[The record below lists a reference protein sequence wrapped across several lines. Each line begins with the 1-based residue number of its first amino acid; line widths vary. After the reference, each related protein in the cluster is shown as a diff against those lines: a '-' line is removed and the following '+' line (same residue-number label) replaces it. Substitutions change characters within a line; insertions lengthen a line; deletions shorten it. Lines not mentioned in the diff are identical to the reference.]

1 MLDMDAA
8 ASIVLSPALQVL
20 FDRLASPL
28 LQKAS
33 DLLGYNDNFQSLQHA
48 LVRAQATLEVA
59 EEQQFTNRAA
69 RLWLL
74 DLKNAVCD
82 TQDILDFFT
91 ARENWNHIFRLS
103 ISDDGIIKP
112 EKLRV
117 MLQGLERTVTEG
129 FRMFNIREPT
139 QLLPGIVDQGSA
151 KRETSSFVKDTEIHG
166 RKEEKEKL
174 IKLLIS
180 SDANQVEG
188 GYAACIPIIGH
199 GGIGK
204 TTLAQLAYNDKRVI
218 RHFDVRMWIFVSN
231 DFNITKI
238 MKGIIESVTKSKC
251 EITGIDELQTR
262 VWYLLHNKRF
272 LLVLDD
278 VWTEDLDDWEKL
290 TPLFREGVDGCKIVV
305 TTRSRKIPLMMDS
318 SIPYQLDGLTFD
330 DCLSLFNQRAFGRGG
345 EEKYPHLVLIGKQ
358 IVKKCGGFPLAVK
371 SLGSV
376 MRFKREEGHWLFMQN
391 SELWQLDVCQ
401 QKVLPALMLSYLH
414 LPSHLRQCFAFCS
427 LFPKNYEFKKQKL
440 IHQWMAEGFVLR
452 QGSKRL
458 EDIGDEYF
466 SDLLWMSFFQE
477 VEVSENEDVVGYRMN
492 NVIHDLARYVA
503 GEESVILE
511 AGLPP
516 YINPSQIRHSSI
528 VYTNR
533 DGEITIPLEA
543 LYAAEHS
550 RTLLFLGDSGLL
562 SNMGRMFSSFVYLR
576 LLDLS
581 GCDVSSFPDA
591 LGGLI
596 CLRYLDLS
604 YTPIEN
610 LPLRVCALV
619 SLQTLNLIGCYNL
632 RSLPSLERMTCLR
645 HLNLTGCEQLIQMPA
660 GIESLHQLQT
670 LPLYVAGRGC
680 RLSEL
685 KQLNLYDKLNLTHL
699 EEVRHAAEAK
709 TAGLMTKKN
718 LDSLG
723 LYWGLY
729 QPRSEDVDI
738 SLGIVPKR
746 REDSRVGF
754 RTSMVA
760 QQEKHAEEILDS
772 LQPPKNMKKL
782 FINGYPGFRFAA
794 WVLPEYVIAV
804 EIANCQNCGHLPA
817 LGNLLLLKTLSLH
830 GMHGVRRIGTEFYGD
845 GADIRFP
852 SLEKLSL
859 SDFPNLEEWTS
870 ANSENSFPSLKKL
883 TVKRCPKL
891 AHIPSPQSL
900 QHLELQDC
908 NLMLTPV
915 ANLGL
920 LSVLVL
926 ENIPGLLTLPE
937 GLTASAC
944 LSSLKILSCPKLRS
958 LPLQI
963 RNLTALK
970 SLTIRCCE
978 ELSSLPQTSQN
989 LKALESLEI
998 SNCHSIISMP
1008 DGWIGGLCSLRTL
1021 SIENCSNL
1029 TSLSSSLE
1037 RLTLLEHLTIMF
1049 CPNLG
1054 PFPEGVQHL
1063 SSLRSLILLSCPWFD
1078 SLPEGLQNVRT
1089 LHCLKIGSCP
1099 NLTALPEWFAGLDS
1113 LRSLTIFDCPGLQ
1126 LLPPG
1131 FKILTKLQH
1140 LSIQECPELEER
1152 CRQGSGED
1160 WLKIAHVPHKYIG
1173 PPQARQSGEASTSG
1187 S

>member
-33 DLLGYNDNFQSLQHA
+33 DLFGYNDNFQSLQHA

-74 DLKNAVCD
+74 DLKNAVCH
-82 TQDILDFFT
+82 TQDLLDFFT
-91 ARENWNHIFRLS
+91 ARKNWNHIFRLS

-112 EKLRV
+112 EKLRI
-117 MLQGLERTVTEG
+117 MLQELEMTITEG

-139 QLLPGIVDQGSA
+139 QLLPGIVDQG
-151 KRETSSFVKDTEIHG
+151 
-166 RKEEKEKL
+166 
-174 IKLLIS
+174 
-180 SDANQVEG
+180 
-188 GYAACIPIIGH
+188 
-199 GGIGK
+199 
-204 TTLAQLAYNDKRVI
+204 
-218 RHFDVRMWIFVSN
+218 
-231 DFNITKI
+231 
-238 MKGIIESVTKSKC
+238 
-251 EITGIDELQTR
+251 
-262 VWYLLHNKRF
+262 
-272 LLVLDD
+272 
-278 VWTEDLDDWEKL
+278 
-290 TPLFREGVDGCKIVV
+290 
-305 TTRSRKIPLMMDS
+305 
-318 SIPYQLDGLTFD
+318 
-330 DCLSLFNQRAFGRGG
+330 
-345 EEKYPHLVLIGKQ
+345 
-358 IVKKCGGFPLAVK
+358 
-371 SLGSV
+371 
-376 MRFKREEGHWLFMQN
+376 
-391 SELWQLDVCQ
+391 
-401 QKVLPALMLSYLH
+401 
-414 LPSHLRQCFAFCS
+414 
-427 LFPKNYEFKKQKL
+427 
-440 IHQWMAEGFVLR
+440 
-452 QGSKRL
+452 
-458 EDIGDEYF
+458 
-466 SDLLWMSFFQE
+466 
-477 VEVSENEDVVGYRMN
+477 
-492 NVIHDLARYVA
+492 
-503 GEESVILE
+503 
-511 AGLPP
+511 
-516 YINPSQIRHSSI
+516 
-528 VYTNR
+528 

-543 LYAAEHS
+543 LYAAEHL
-550 RTLLFLGDSGLL
+550 RTLLFLGDSGLS
-562 SNMGRMFSSFVYLR
+562 SNMEKMFS
-576 LLDLS
+576 
-581 GCDVSSFPDA
+581 
-591 LGGLI
+591 
-596 CLRYLDLS
+596 RYLDLS

-610 LPLRVCALV
+610 LPLR
-619 SLQTLNLIGCYNL
+619 
-632 RSLPSLERMTCLR
+632 
-645 HLNLTGCEQLIQMPA
+645 
-660 GIESLHQLQT
+660 T
-670 LPLYVAGRGC
+670 LPLYVAGRDN

-699 EEVRHAAEAK
+699 EKVRHAAEAK
-709 TAGLMTKKN
+709 TAGLMMKKN

-746 REDSRVGF
+746 GKVFGIREQLAPSA
-754 RTSMVA
+754 A
-760 QQEKHAEEILDS
+760 QQYKHAEEILDS

-794 WVLPEYVIAV
+794 WALPEYVVAV

-900 QHLELQDC
+900 QHLKLQDC
-908 NLMLTPV
+908 NPMLTSV

-926 ENIPGLLTLPE
+926 ESIPGLLTLPE

-970 SLTIRCCE
+970 SLTIRCCD
-978 ELSSLPQTSQN
+978 ELSSLPQTLQN

-1008 DGWIGGLCSLRTL
+1008 DGWIGGLSSLRTL

-1054 PFPEGVQHL
+1054 SFPEGVQHL

-1078 SLPEGLQNVRT
+1078 SLPEGLQHVRT
-1089 LHCLKIGSCP
+1089 LHCLKIGSCL
-1099 NLTALPEWFAGLDS
+1099 NLTALPEWFEGLDS

-1126 LLPPG
+1126 QLPPG

>member
-33 DLLGYNDNFQSLQHA
+33 DLFGYNDNFQSLQHA

-74 DLKNAVCD
+74 DLKNAVCH
-82 TQDILDFFT
+82 TQDLLDFFT
-91 ARENWNHIFRLS
+91 ARKNWNHIFRLS

-112 EKLRV
+112 EKLRI
-117 MLQGLERTVTEG
+117 MLQELEMTITEG

-139 QLLPGIVDQGSA
+139 QLLPGIVDQG
-151 KRETSSFVKDTEIHG
+151 
-166 RKEEKEKL
+166 
-174 IKLLIS
+174 
-180 SDANQVEG
+180 
-188 GYAACIPIIGH
+188 
-199 GGIGK
+199 
-204 TTLAQLAYNDKRVI
+204 
-218 RHFDVRMWIFVSN
+218 
-231 DFNITKI
+231 
-238 MKGIIESVTKSKC
+238 
-251 EITGIDELQTR
+251 
-262 VWYLLHNKRF
+262 
-272 LLVLDD
+272 
-278 VWTEDLDDWEKL
+278 
-290 TPLFREGVDGCKIVV
+290 
-305 TTRSRKIPLMMDS
+305 
-318 SIPYQLDGLTFD
+318 
-330 DCLSLFNQRAFGRGG
+330 
-345 EEKYPHLVLIGKQ
+345 
-358 IVKKCGGFPLAVK
+358 
-371 SLGSV
+371 
-376 MRFKREEGHWLFMQN
+376 
-391 SELWQLDVCQ
+391 
-401 QKVLPALMLSYLH
+401 
-414 LPSHLRQCFAFCS
+414 
-427 LFPKNYEFKKQKL
+427 
-440 IHQWMAEGFVLR
+440 
-452 QGSKRL
+452 
-458 EDIGDEYF
+458 
-466 SDLLWMSFFQE
+466 
-477 VEVSENEDVVGYRMN
+477 
-492 NVIHDLARYVA
+492 
-503 GEESVILE
+503 
-511 AGLPP
+511 
-516 YINPSQIRHSSI
+516 
-528 VYTNR
+528 

-543 LYAAEHS
+543 LYAAEHL
-550 RTLLFLGDSGLL
+550 RTLLFLGDSGL
-562 SNMGRMFSSFVYLR
+562 SSSMEKMFS
-576 LLDLS
+576 
-581 GCDVSSFPDA
+581 
-591 LGGLI
+591 
-596 CLRYLDLS
+596 RYLDLS

-610 LPLRVCALV
+610 LPLR
-619 SLQTLNLIGCYNL
+619 
-632 RSLPSLERMTCLR
+632 
-645 HLNLTGCEQLIQMPA
+645 
-660 GIESLHQLQT
+660 T
-670 LPLYVAGRGC
+670 LPLYVAGRDN

-699 EEVRHAAEAK
+699 EKVRHAAEAK
-709 TAGLMTKKN
+709 TAGLMMKKN

-746 REDSRVGF
+746 GKVFGIREQLAPSA
-754 RTSMVA
+754 A
-760 QQEKHAEEILDS
+760 QQYKHAEEILDS

-794 WVLPEYVIAV
+794 WALPEYVVAV

-900 QHLELQDC
+900 QHLKLQDC
-908 NLMLTPV
+908 NPMLTSV

-978 ELSSLPQTSQN
+978 ELSSLPQTLQN

-1008 DGWIGGLCSLRTL
+1008 DGWIGGLSSLRTL

-1054 PFPEGVQHL
+1054 SSPEGVQHL

-1078 SLPEGLQNVRT
+1078 SLPEGLQHVRT
-1089 LHCLKIGSCP
+1089 LHCLKIGSCL
-1099 NLTALPEWFAGLDS
+1099 NLTALPEWFEGLDS

-1126 LLPPG
+1126 QLPPG

>member
-33 DLLGYNDNFQSLQHA
+33 DLFGYNDNFQSLQHA

-74 DLKNAVCD
+74 DLKNAVCH
-82 TQDILDFFT
+82 TQDLLDFFT
-91 ARENWNHIFRLS
+91 ARKNWNHIFRLS

-112 EKLRV
+112 EKLRI
-117 MLQGLERTVTEG
+117 MLQELEMTITEG

-139 QLLPGIVDQGSA
+139 QLLPGIVDQG
-151 KRETSSFVKDTEIHG
+151 
-166 RKEEKEKL
+166 
-174 IKLLIS
+174 
-180 SDANQVEG
+180 
-188 GYAACIPIIGH
+188 
-199 GGIGK
+199 
-204 TTLAQLAYNDKRVI
+204 
-218 RHFDVRMWIFVSN
+218 
-231 DFNITKI
+231 
-238 MKGIIESVTKSKC
+238 
-251 EITGIDELQTR
+251 
-262 VWYLLHNKRF
+262 
-272 LLVLDD
+272 
-278 VWTEDLDDWEKL
+278 
-290 TPLFREGVDGCKIVV
+290 
-305 TTRSRKIPLMMDS
+305 
-318 SIPYQLDGLTFD
+318 
-330 DCLSLFNQRAFGRGG
+330 
-345 EEKYPHLVLIGKQ
+345 
-358 IVKKCGGFPLAVK
+358 
-371 SLGSV
+371 
-376 MRFKREEGHWLFMQN
+376 
-391 SELWQLDVCQ
+391 
-401 QKVLPALMLSYLH
+401 
-414 LPSHLRQCFAFCS
+414 
-427 LFPKNYEFKKQKL
+427 
-440 IHQWMAEGFVLR
+440 
-452 QGSKRL
+452 
-458 EDIGDEYF
+458 
-466 SDLLWMSFFQE
+466 
-477 VEVSENEDVVGYRMN
+477 
-492 NVIHDLARYVA
+492 
-503 GEESVILE
+503 
-511 AGLPP
+511 
-516 YINPSQIRHSSI
+516 
-528 VYTNR
+528 

-543 LYAAEHS
+543 LYAAEHL
-550 RTLLFLGDSGLL
+550 RTLLFLGDSGLS
-562 SNMGRMFSSFVYLR
+562 SNMEKMF
-576 LLDLS
+576 
-581 GCDVSSFPDA
+581 SSFPDA

-610 LPLRVCALV
+610 LPLR
-619 SLQTLNLIGCYNL
+619 
-632 RSLPSLERMTCLR
+632 
-645 HLNLTGCEQLIQMPA
+645 
-660 GIESLHQLQT
+660 T
-670 LPLYVAGRGC
+670 LPLYVAGRDN

-699 EEVRHAAEAK
+699 EKVRHAAEAK
-709 TAGLMTKKN
+709 TAGLMMKKN

-746 REDSRVGF
+746 GKVFGIREQLAPSA
-754 RTSMVA
+754 A
-760 QQEKHAEEILDS
+760 QQYKHAEEILDS

-794 WVLPEYVIAV
+794 WALPEYVVAV

-900 QHLELQDC
+900 QHLKLQDC
-908 NLMLTPV
+908 NPMLTSV

-926 ENIPGLLTLPE
+926 ESIPGLLTLPE

-970 SLTIRCCE
+970 SLTIRCCD
-978 ELSSLPQTSQN
+978 ELSSLPQTLQN

-1008 DGWIGGLCSLRTL
+1008 DGWIGGLSSLRTL

-1054 PFPEGVQHL
+1054 SFPEGVQHL

-1078 SLPEGLQNVRT
+1078 SLPEGLQHVRT
-1089 LHCLKIGSCP
+1089 LHCLKIGSCL
-1099 NLTALPEWFAGLDS
+1099 NLTALPEWFEGLDS

-1126 LLPPG
+1126 QLPPG

>member
-33 DLLGYNDNFQSLQHA
+33 DLFGYNDNFQSLQHA

-74 DLKNAVCD
+74 DLKNAVCH
-82 TQDILDFFT
+82 TQDLLDFFT
-91 ARENWNHIFRLS
+91 ARKNWNHIFRLS

-112 EKLRV
+112 EKLRI
-117 MLQGLERTVTEG
+117 MLQELEMTITEG

-139 QLLPGIVDQGSA
+139 QLLPGIVDQG
-151 KRETSSFVKDTEIHG
+151 
-166 RKEEKEKL
+166 
-174 IKLLIS
+174 
-180 SDANQVEG
+180 
-188 GYAACIPIIGH
+188 
-199 GGIGK
+199 
-204 TTLAQLAYNDKRVI
+204 
-218 RHFDVRMWIFVSN
+218 
-231 DFNITKI
+231 
-238 MKGIIESVTKSKC
+238 
-251 EITGIDELQTR
+251 
-262 VWYLLHNKRF
+262 
-272 LLVLDD
+272 
-278 VWTEDLDDWEKL
+278 
-290 TPLFREGVDGCKIVV
+290 
-305 TTRSRKIPLMMDS
+305 
-318 SIPYQLDGLTFD
+318 
-330 DCLSLFNQRAFGRGG
+330 
-345 EEKYPHLVLIGKQ
+345 
-358 IVKKCGGFPLAVK
+358 
-371 SLGSV
+371 
-376 MRFKREEGHWLFMQN
+376 
-391 SELWQLDVCQ
+391 
-401 QKVLPALMLSYLH
+401 
-414 LPSHLRQCFAFCS
+414 
-427 LFPKNYEFKKQKL
+427 
-440 IHQWMAEGFVLR
+440 
-452 QGSKRL
+452 
-458 EDIGDEYF
+458 
-466 SDLLWMSFFQE
+466 
-477 VEVSENEDVVGYRMN
+477 
-492 NVIHDLARYVA
+492 
-503 GEESVILE
+503 
-511 AGLPP
+511 
-516 YINPSQIRHSSI
+516 
-528 VYTNR
+528 

-543 LYAAEHS
+543 LYAAEHL
-550 RTLLFLGDSGLL
+550 RTLLFLGDSGLS
-562 SNMGRMFSSFVYLR
+562 SNMEKMFS
-576 LLDLS
+576 
-581 GCDVSSFPDA
+581 
-591 LGGLI
+591 
-596 CLRYLDLS
+596 RYLDLS

-610 LPLRVCALV
+610 LPLR
-619 SLQTLNLIGCYNL
+619 
-632 RSLPSLERMTCLR
+632 
-645 HLNLTGCEQLIQMPA
+645 
-660 GIESLHQLQT
+660 T
-670 LPLYVAGRGC
+670 LPLYVAGRDN

-699 EEVRHAAEAK
+699 EKVRHAAEAK
-709 TAGLMTKKN
+709 TAGLMMKKN

-723 LYWGLY
+723 LFWGLY

-746 REDSRVGF
+746 GKVFGIREQLAPSA
-754 RTSMVA
+754 A
-760 QQEKHAEEILDS
+760 QQYKHAEEILDS

-794 WVLPEYVIAV
+794 WALPEYVVAV

-817 LGNLLLLKTLSLH
+817 LGNLLLHKTLSLH

-900 QHLELQDC
+900 QHLKLQDC
-908 NLMLTPV
+908 NPMLTSV

-978 ELSSLPQTSQN
+978 ELSSLPQTLQN

-1008 DGWIGGLCSLRTL
+1008 DGWIGGLSSLRTL

-1054 PFPEGVQHL
+1054 SFPEGVQHL

-1078 SLPEGLQNVRT
+1078 SLPEGLQHVRT
-1089 LHCLKIGSCP
+1089 LHCLKIGSCL
-1099 NLTALPEWFAGLDS
+1099 NLTALPEWFEGLDS

-1126 LLPPG
+1126 QLPPG

>member
-33 DLLGYNDNFQSLQHA
+33 DLFGYNDNFQSLQHA

-74 DLKNAVCD
+74 DLKNAVCH
-82 TQDILDFFT
+82 TQDLLDFFT
-91 ARENWNHIFRLS
+91 ARKNWNHIFRLS

-112 EKLRV
+112 EKLRI
-117 MLQGLERTVTEG
+117 MLQELEMTITEG

-139 QLLPGIVDQGSA
+139 QLLPGIVDQG
-151 KRETSSFVKDTEIHG
+151 
-166 RKEEKEKL
+166 
-174 IKLLIS
+174 
-180 SDANQVEG
+180 
-188 GYAACIPIIGH
+188 
-199 GGIGK
+199 
-204 TTLAQLAYNDKRVI
+204 
-218 RHFDVRMWIFVSN
+218 
-231 DFNITKI
+231 
-238 MKGIIESVTKSKC
+238 
-251 EITGIDELQTR
+251 
-262 VWYLLHNKRF
+262 
-272 LLVLDD
+272 
-278 VWTEDLDDWEKL
+278 
-290 TPLFREGVDGCKIVV
+290 
-305 TTRSRKIPLMMDS
+305 
-318 SIPYQLDGLTFD
+318 
-330 DCLSLFNQRAFGRGG
+330 
-345 EEKYPHLVLIGKQ
+345 
-358 IVKKCGGFPLAVK
+358 
-371 SLGSV
+371 
-376 MRFKREEGHWLFMQN
+376 
-391 SELWQLDVCQ
+391 
-401 QKVLPALMLSYLH
+401 
-414 LPSHLRQCFAFCS
+414 
-427 LFPKNYEFKKQKL
+427 
-440 IHQWMAEGFVLR
+440 
-452 QGSKRL
+452 
-458 EDIGDEYF
+458 
-466 SDLLWMSFFQE
+466 
-477 VEVSENEDVVGYRMN
+477 
-492 NVIHDLARYVA
+492 
-503 GEESVILE
+503 
-511 AGLPP
+511 
-516 YINPSQIRHSSI
+516 
-528 VYTNR
+528 

-543 LYAAEHS
+543 LYAAEHL
-550 RTLLFLGDSGLL
+550 RTLLFLGDSGLS
-562 SNMGRMFSSFVYLR
+562 SNMEKMFS
-576 LLDLS
+576 
-581 GCDVSSFPDA
+581 
-591 LGGLI
+591 
-596 CLRYLDLS
+596 RYLDLS

-610 LPLRVCALV
+610 LPLR
-619 SLQTLNLIGCYNL
+619 
-632 RSLPSLERMTCLR
+632 
-645 HLNLTGCEQLIQMPA
+645 
-660 GIESLHQLQT
+660 T
-670 LPLYVAGRGC
+670 LPLYVAGRDN

-699 EEVRHAAEAK
+699 EKVRHAAEAK
-709 TAGLMTKKN
+709 TAGLMMKKN

-746 REDSRVGF
+746 GKVFGIREQLAPSA
-754 RTSMVA
+754 A
-760 QQEKHAEEILDS
+760 QQYKHAEEILDS

-794 WVLPEYVIAV
+794 WALPEYVVAV

-900 QHLELQDC
+900 QHLKLQDC
-908 NLMLTPV
+908 NPMLTSV

-978 ELSSLPQTSQN
+978 ELSSLPQTLQN

-1008 DGWIGGLCSLRTL
+1008 DGWIGGLSSLRTL

-1054 PFPEGVQHL
+1054 SSPEGVQHL

-1078 SLPEGLQNVRT
+1078 SLPEGLQHVRT
-1089 LHCLKIGSCP
+1089 LHCLKIGSCL
-1099 NLTALPEWFAGLDS
+1099 NLTALPEWFEGLDS

-1126 LLPPG
+1126 QLPPG

>member
-33 DLLGYNDNFQSLQHA
+33 DLFGYNDNFQSLQHA

-74 DLKNAVCD
+74 DLKNAVCH
-82 TQDILDFFT
+82 TQDLLDFFT
-91 ARENWNHIFRLS
+91 ARKNWNHIFRLS

-112 EKLRV
+112 EKLRI
-117 MLQGLERTVTEG
+117 MLQELEMTITEG

-139 QLLPGIVDQGSA
+139 QLLPGIVDQG
-151 KRETSSFVKDTEIHG
+151 
-166 RKEEKEKL
+166 
-174 IKLLIS
+174 
-180 SDANQVEG
+180 
-188 GYAACIPIIGH
+188 
-199 GGIGK
+199 
-204 TTLAQLAYNDKRVI
+204 
-218 RHFDVRMWIFVSN
+218 
-231 DFNITKI
+231 
-238 MKGIIESVTKSKC
+238 
-251 EITGIDELQTR
+251 
-262 VWYLLHNKRF
+262 
-272 LLVLDD
+272 
-278 VWTEDLDDWEKL
+278 
-290 TPLFREGVDGCKIVV
+290 
-305 TTRSRKIPLMMDS
+305 
-318 SIPYQLDGLTFD
+318 
-330 DCLSLFNQRAFGRGG
+330 
-345 EEKYPHLVLIGKQ
+345 
-358 IVKKCGGFPLAVK
+358 
-371 SLGSV
+371 
-376 MRFKREEGHWLFMQN
+376 
-391 SELWQLDVCQ
+391 
-401 QKVLPALMLSYLH
+401 
-414 LPSHLRQCFAFCS
+414 
-427 LFPKNYEFKKQKL
+427 
-440 IHQWMAEGFVLR
+440 
-452 QGSKRL
+452 
-458 EDIGDEYF
+458 
-466 SDLLWMSFFQE
+466 
-477 VEVSENEDVVGYRMN
+477 
-492 NVIHDLARYVA
+492 
-503 GEESVILE
+503 
-511 AGLPP
+511 
-516 YINPSQIRHSSI
+516 
-528 VYTNR
+528 

-543 LYAAEHS
+543 LYAAEHL
-550 RTLLFLGDSGLL
+550 RTLLFLGDSGLS
-562 SNMGRMFSSFVYLR
+562 SNMEKMFSRFVYLR

-581 GCDVSSFPDA
+581 GCGVSSFPDA

-610 LPLRVCALV
+610 LPR
-619 SLQTLNLIGCYNL
+619 
-632 RSLPSLERMTCLR
+632 R
-645 HLNLTGCEQLIQMPA
+645 
-660 GIESLHQLQT
+660 T
-670 LPLYVAGRGC
+670 LPLYVAGRDN

-685 KQLNLYDKLNLTHL
+685 KQLNLHDKLNLTHL
-699 EEVRHAAEAK
+699 EKVRHAAEAK
-709 TAGLMTKKN
+709 TAGLMMKKN

-746 REDSRVGF
+746 GKVFGIREQLAPSA
-754 RTSMVA
+754 A
-760 QQEKHAEEILDS
+760 QQYKHAEEILDS

-794 WVLPEYVIAV
+794 WALPEYVVAV

-900 QHLELQDC
+900 QHLKLQDC
-908 NLMLTPV
+908 NPMLTSV

-978 ELSSLPQTSQN
+978 ELSSLPQTLQN

-1008 DGWIGGLCSLRTL
+1008 DGWIGGLSSLRTL

-1054 PFPEGVQHL
+1054 SFPEGVQHL

-1078 SLPEGLQNVRT
+1078 SLPEGLQHVRT
-1089 LHCLKIGSCP
+1089 LHCLKIGSCL
-1099 NLTALPEWFAGLDS
+1099 NLTALPEWFEGLDS

-1126 LLPPG
+1126 QLPPG

>member
-33 DLLGYNDNFQSLQHA
+33 DLFGYNDNFQSLQHA

-74 DLKNAVCD
+74 DLKNAVCH
-82 TQDILDFFT
+82 TQDLLDFFT
-91 ARENWNHIFRLS
+91 ARKNWNHIFRLS

-112 EKLRV
+112 EKLRI
-117 MLQGLERTVTEG
+117 MLQELEMTITEG

-139 QLLPGIVDQGSA
+139 QLLPGIVDQG
-151 KRETSSFVKDTEIHG
+151 
-166 RKEEKEKL
+166 
-174 IKLLIS
+174 
-180 SDANQVEG
+180 
-188 GYAACIPIIGH
+188 
-199 GGIGK
+199 
-204 TTLAQLAYNDKRVI
+204 
-218 RHFDVRMWIFVSN
+218 
-231 DFNITKI
+231 
-238 MKGIIESVTKSKC
+238 
-251 EITGIDELQTR
+251 
-262 VWYLLHNKRF
+262 
-272 LLVLDD
+272 
-278 VWTEDLDDWEKL
+278 
-290 TPLFREGVDGCKIVV
+290 
-305 TTRSRKIPLMMDS
+305 
-318 SIPYQLDGLTFD
+318 
-330 DCLSLFNQRAFGRGG
+330 
-345 EEKYPHLVLIGKQ
+345 
-358 IVKKCGGFPLAVK
+358 
-371 SLGSV
+371 
-376 MRFKREEGHWLFMQN
+376 
-391 SELWQLDVCQ
+391 
-401 QKVLPALMLSYLH
+401 
-414 LPSHLRQCFAFCS
+414 
-427 LFPKNYEFKKQKL
+427 
-440 IHQWMAEGFVLR
+440 
-452 QGSKRL
+452 
-458 EDIGDEYF
+458 
-466 SDLLWMSFFQE
+466 
-477 VEVSENEDVVGYRMN
+477 
-492 NVIHDLARYVA
+492 
-503 GEESVILE
+503 
-511 AGLPP
+511 
-516 YINPSQIRHSSI
+516 
-528 VYTNR
+528 

-543 LYAAEHS
+543 LYAAEHL
-550 RTLLFLGDSGLL
+550 RTLLFLGDSGLS
-562 SNMGRMFSSFVYLR
+562 SNMEKMFS
-576 LLDLS
+576 
-581 GCDVSSFPDA
+581 
-591 LGGLI
+591 
-596 CLRYLDLS
+596 RYLDLS

-610 LPLRVCALV
+610 LPLR
-619 SLQTLNLIGCYNL
+619 
-632 RSLPSLERMTCLR
+632 
-645 HLNLTGCEQLIQMPA
+645 
-660 GIESLHQLQT
+660 T
-670 LPLYVAGRGC
+670 LPLYVAGRDN

-685 KQLNLYDKLNLTHL
+685 KQLNLHDKLNLTHL
-699 EEVRHAAEAK
+699 EKVRHAAEAK
-709 TAGLMTKKN
+709 TAGLMMKKN

-746 REDSRVGF
+746 GKVFGIREQLAPSA
-754 RTSMVA
+754 A
-760 QQEKHAEEILDS
+760 QQYKHAEEILDS

-794 WVLPEYVIAV
+794 WALPEYVVAV

-900 QHLELQDC
+900 QHLKLQDC
-908 NLMLTPV
+908 NPMLTSV

-978 ELSSLPQTSQN
+978 ELSSLPQTLQN

-1008 DGWIGGLCSLRTL
+1008 DGWIGGLSSLRTL

-1054 PFPEGVQHL
+1054 SFPEGVQHL

-1078 SLPEGLQNVRT
+1078 SLPEGLQHVRT
-1089 LHCLKIGSCP
+1089 LHCLKIGSCL
-1099 NLTALPEWFAGLDS
+1099 NLTALPEWFEGLDS

-1126 LLPPG
+1126 QLPPG

-1152 CRQGSGED
+1152 CRQGNGED

>member
-33 DLLGYNDNFQSLQHA
+33 DLFGYNDNFQSLQHA

-74 DLKNAVCD
+74 DLKNAVCH
-82 TQDILDFFT
+82 TQDLLDFFT
-91 ARENWNHIFRLS
+91 ARKNWNHIFRLS

-112 EKLRV
+112 EKLRI
-117 MLQGLERTVTEG
+117 MLQELEMTITEG

-139 QLLPGIVDQGSA
+139 QLLPGIVDQG
-151 KRETSSFVKDTEIHG
+151 
-166 RKEEKEKL
+166 
-174 IKLLIS
+174 
-180 SDANQVEG
+180 
-188 GYAACIPIIGH
+188 
-199 GGIGK
+199 
-204 TTLAQLAYNDKRVI
+204 
-218 RHFDVRMWIFVSN
+218 
-231 DFNITKI
+231 
-238 MKGIIESVTKSKC
+238 
-251 EITGIDELQTR
+251 
-262 VWYLLHNKRF
+262 
-272 LLVLDD
+272 
-278 VWTEDLDDWEKL
+278 
-290 TPLFREGVDGCKIVV
+290 
-305 TTRSRKIPLMMDS
+305 
-318 SIPYQLDGLTFD
+318 
-330 DCLSLFNQRAFGRGG
+330 
-345 EEKYPHLVLIGKQ
+345 
-358 IVKKCGGFPLAVK
+358 
-371 SLGSV
+371 
-376 MRFKREEGHWLFMQN
+376 
-391 SELWQLDVCQ
+391 
-401 QKVLPALMLSYLH
+401 
-414 LPSHLRQCFAFCS
+414 
-427 LFPKNYEFKKQKL
+427 
-440 IHQWMAEGFVLR
+440 
-452 QGSKRL
+452 
-458 EDIGDEYF
+458 
-466 SDLLWMSFFQE
+466 
-477 VEVSENEDVVGYRMN
+477 
-492 NVIHDLARYVA
+492 
-503 GEESVILE
+503 
-511 AGLPP
+511 
-516 YINPSQIRHSSI
+516 
-528 VYTNR
+528 

-543 LYAAEHS
+543 LYAAEHL
-550 RTLLFLGDSGLL
+550 RTLLFLGDSGLS
-562 SNMGRMFSSFVYLR
+562 SNMEKMF
-576 LLDLS
+576 
-581 GCDVSSFPDA
+581 SSFPDA

-610 LPLRVCALV
+610 LPR
-619 SLQTLNLIGCYNL
+619 
-632 RSLPSLERMTCLR
+632 R
-645 HLNLTGCEQLIQMPA
+645 
-660 GIESLHQLQT
+660 T
-670 LPLYVAGRGC
+670 LPLYVAGRDN

-685 KQLNLYDKLNLTHL
+685 KQLNLHDKLNLTHL
-699 EEVRHAAEAK
+699 EKVRHAAEAK
-709 TAGLMTKKN
+709 TAGLMMKKN

-746 REDSRVGF
+746 GKVFGIREQLAPSA
-754 RTSMVA
+754 A
-760 QQEKHAEEILDS
+760 QQYKHAEEILDS

-794 WVLPEYVIAV
+794 WALPEYVVAV

-900 QHLELQDC
+900 QHLKLQDC
-908 NLMLTPV
+908 NPMLTSV

-978 ELSSLPQTSQN
+978 ELSSLPQTLQN

-1008 DGWIGGLCSLRTL
+1008 DGWIGGLSSLRTL

-1054 PFPEGVQHL
+1054 SFPEGVQHL

-1078 SLPEGLQNVRT
+1078 SLPEGLQHVRT
-1089 LHCLKIGSCP
+1089 LHCLKIGSCL
-1099 NLTALPEWFAGLDS
+1099 NLTALPEWFEGLDS

-1126 LLPPG
+1126 QLPPG

>member
-33 DLLGYNDNFQSLQHA
+33 DLFGYNDNFQSLQHA

-74 DLKNAVCD
+74 DLKNAVCH
-82 TQDILDFFT
+82 TQDLLDFFT
-91 ARENWNHIFRLS
+91 ARKNWNHIFRLS

-112 EKLRV
+112 EKLRI
-117 MLQGLERTVTEG
+117 MLQELEMTITEG

-139 QLLPGIVDQGSA
+139 QLLPGIVDQG
-151 KRETSSFVKDTEIHG
+151 
-166 RKEEKEKL
+166 
-174 IKLLIS
+174 
-180 SDANQVEG
+180 
-188 GYAACIPIIGH
+188 
-199 GGIGK
+199 
-204 TTLAQLAYNDKRVI
+204 
-218 RHFDVRMWIFVSN
+218 
-231 DFNITKI
+231 
-238 MKGIIESVTKSKC
+238 
-251 EITGIDELQTR
+251 
-262 VWYLLHNKRF
+262 
-272 LLVLDD
+272 
-278 VWTEDLDDWEKL
+278 
-290 TPLFREGVDGCKIVV
+290 
-305 TTRSRKIPLMMDS
+305 
-318 SIPYQLDGLTFD
+318 
-330 DCLSLFNQRAFGRGG
+330 
-345 EEKYPHLVLIGKQ
+345 
-358 IVKKCGGFPLAVK
+358 
-371 SLGSV
+371 
-376 MRFKREEGHWLFMQN
+376 
-391 SELWQLDVCQ
+391 
-401 QKVLPALMLSYLH
+401 
-414 LPSHLRQCFAFCS
+414 
-427 LFPKNYEFKKQKL
+427 
-440 IHQWMAEGFVLR
+440 
-452 QGSKRL
+452 
-458 EDIGDEYF
+458 
-466 SDLLWMSFFQE
+466 
-477 VEVSENEDVVGYRMN
+477 
-492 NVIHDLARYVA
+492 
-503 GEESVILE
+503 
-511 AGLPP
+511 
-516 YINPSQIRHSSI
+516 
-528 VYTNR
+528 

-543 LYAAEHS
+543 LYAAEHL
-550 RTLLFLGDSGLL
+550 RTLLFLGDSGLS
-562 SNMGRMFSSFVYLR
+562 SNMEKMFSRFVYLR

-581 GCDVSSFPDA
+581 GCGVSSFPDA

-610 LPLRVCALV
+610 LPLR
-619 SLQTLNLIGCYNL
+619 
-632 RSLPSLERMTCLR
+632 
-645 HLNLTGCEQLIQMPA
+645 
-660 GIESLHQLQT
+660 T
-670 LPLYVAGRGC
+670 LPLYVAGRDN

-685 KQLNLYDKLNLTHL
+685 KQLNLHDKLNLTHL
-699 EEVRHAAEAK
+699 EKVRHAAEAK
-709 TAGLMTKKN
+709 TAGLMMKKN

-746 REDSRVGF
+746 GKVFGIREQLAPSA
-754 RTSMVA
+754 A
-760 QQEKHAEEILDS
+760 QQYKHAEEILDS

-794 WVLPEYVIAV
+794 WALPEYVVAV

-900 QHLELQDC
+900 QHLKLQDC
-908 NLMLTPV
+908 NPMLTSV

-978 ELSSLPQTSQN
+978 ELSSLPQTLQN

-1008 DGWIGGLCSLRTL
+1008 DGWIGGLSSLRTL

-1054 PFPEGVQHL
+1054 SFPEGVQHL

-1078 SLPEGLQNVRT
+1078 SLPEGLQHVRT
-1089 LHCLKIGSCP
+1089 LHCLKIGSCL
-1099 NLTALPEWFAGLDS
+1099 NLTALPEWFEGLDS

-1126 LLPPG
+1126 QLPPG

>member
-20 FDRLASPL
+20 FDRLALPL

-33 DLLGYNDNFQSLQHA
+33 DLFGYNDNFQSLQHA

-74 DLKNAVCD
+74 DLKNAVCH
-82 TQDILDFFT
+82 TQDLLDFFT
-91 ARENWNHIFRLS
+91 ARKNWNHIFRLS

-112 EKLRV
+112 EKLRI
-117 MLQGLERTVTEG
+117 MLQELEMTITEG

-204 TTLAQLAYNDKRVI
+204 TTLAQLAYNDNRVKQ
-218 RHFDVRMWIFVSN
+218 HFDVRMWIFVSD

-251 EITGIDELQTR
+251 KITGIDELQTR
-262 VWYLLHNKRF
+262 IWHLLHDKRF
-272 LLVLDD
+272 LFVLDD

-290 TPLFREGVDGCKIVV
+290 TPLFREGVDGCRIVV

-345 EEKYPHLVLIGKQ
+345 EEKYPHLVLIGN
-358 IVKKCGGFPLAVK
+358 
-371 SLGSV
+371 LGSV
-376 MRFKREEGHWLFMQN
+376 MRFKREEGHWLLMQN
-391 SELWQLDVCQ
+391 SELWQLDVCH
-401 QKVLPALMLSYLH
+401 QKVLPALMLSYH
-414 LPSHLRQCFAFCS
+414 RLPSYLRQCFAFCS

-440 IHQWMAEGFVLR
+440 IHQWMAEGFVLG

-458 EDIGDEYF
+458 EDI
-466 SDLLWMSFFQE
+466 E
-477 VEVSENEDVVGYRMN
+477 VEVSENDDVVGYRMN

-503 GEESVILE
+503 GEESLILE

-543 LYAAEHS
+543 LYAAEHL
-550 RTLLFLGDSGLL
+550 RTLLFLGDSGLS
-562 SNMGRMFSSFVYLR
+562 SNVEKMFSRFVYLR

-610 LPLRVCALV
+610 LPLRVCGFV

-632 RSLPSLERMTCLR
+632 HFLPSLERMTCLR
-645 HLNLTGCEQLIQMPA
+645 HLNLTGCEQLFQMPA

-670 LPLYVAGRGC
+670 LPLYVAGRDN

-699 EEVRHAAEAK
+699 EKVRHAAEAK
-709 TAGLMTKKN
+709 TAGLMMKKN

-746 REDSRVGF
+746 GKVFSIPEQLAPSA
-754 RTSMVA
+754 A
-760 QQEKHAEEILDS
+760 QQYKHAEEILDR
-772 LQPPKNMKKL
+772 
-782 FINGYPGFRFAA
+782 FRFAA
-794 WVLPEYVIAV
+794 WALPEYVVAV

-859 SDFPNLEEWTS
+859 GDFPTWKS
-870 ANSENSFPSLKKL
+870 GQKL

-900 QHLELQDC
+900 QHLKLQDC
-908 NLMLTPV
+908 NPMLTSV

-970 SLTIRCCE
+970 SLTIR
-978 ELSSLPQTSQN
+978 S
-989 LKALESLEI
+989 LESLEI

-1008 DGWIGGLCSLRTL
+1008 DGWIGGLSSLRTL

-1054 PFPEGVQHL
+1054 SFSEGVQHL
-1063 SSLRSLILLSCPWFD
+1063 SSPRSLILLSCPWFD
-1078 SLPEGLQNVRT
+1078 SLPEGLQHVRT
-1089 LHCLKIGSCP
+1089 LHCLKIGSCL
-1099 NLTALPEWFAGLDS
+1099 NLTALPEWFEGLDC

-1126 LLPPG
+1126 QLPPG

>member
-1 MLDMDAA
+1 M
-8 ASIVLSPALQVL
+8 
-20 FDRLASPL
+20 
-28 LQKAS
+28 
-33 DLLGYNDNFQSLQHA
+33 
-48 LVRAQATLEVA
+48 
-59 EEQQFTNRAA
+59 
-69 RLWLL
+69 
-74 DLKNAVCD
+74 
-82 TQDILDFFT
+82 
-91 ARENWNHIFRLS
+91 
-103 ISDDGIIKP
+103 
-112 EKLRV
+112 EK
-117 MLQGLERTVTEG
+117 
-129 FRMFNIREPT
+129 
-139 QLLPGIVDQGSA
+139 
-151 KRETSSFVKDTEIHG
+151 
-166 RKEEKEKL
+166 
-174 IKLLIS
+174 
-180 SDANQVEG
+180 
-188 GYAACIPIIGH
+188 
-199 GGIGK
+199 
-204 TTLAQLAYNDKRVI
+204 
-218 RHFDVRMWIFVSN
+218 
-231 DFNITKI
+231 
-238 MKGIIESVTKSKC
+238 
-251 EITGIDELQTR
+251 
-262 VWYLLHNKRF
+262 
-272 LLVLDD
+272 
-278 VWTEDLDDWEKL
+278 
-290 TPLFREGVDGCKIVV
+290 
-305 TTRSRKIPLMMDS
+305 
-318 SIPYQLDGLTFD
+318 
-330 DCLSLFNQRAFGRGG
+330 
-345 EEKYPHLVLIGKQ
+345 
-358 IVKKCGGFPLAVK
+358 
-371 SLGSV
+371 
-376 MRFKREEGHWLFMQN
+376 
-391 SELWQLDVCQ
+391 
-401 QKVLPALMLSYLH
+401 
-414 LPSHLRQCFAFCS
+414 
-427 LFPKNYEFKKQKL
+427 
-440 IHQWMAEGFVLR
+440 
-452 QGSKRL
+452 
-458 EDIGDEYF
+458 
-466 SDLLWMSFFQE
+466 
-477 VEVSENEDVVGYRMN
+477 
-492 NVIHDLARYVA
+492 
-503 GEESVILE
+503 
-511 AGLPP
+511 
-516 YINPSQIRHSSI
+516 
-528 VYTNR
+528 
-533 DGEITIPLEA
+533 
-543 LYAAEHS
+543 
-550 RTLLFLGDSGLL
+550 
-562 SNMGRMFSSFVYLR
+562 MFSRFVYLR

-581 GCDVSSFPDA
+581 GCGVSSFPDA
-591 LGGLI
+591 LGALI

-610 LPLRVCALV
+610 LPLR
-619 SLQTLNLIGCYNL
+619 
-632 RSLPSLERMTCLR
+632 
-645 HLNLTGCEQLIQMPA
+645 
-660 GIESLHQLQT
+660 T
-670 LPLYVAGRGC
+670 LPLYVAGRDN

-699 EEVRHAAEAK
+699 EKVRHAAEAK
-709 TAGLMTKKN
+709 TAGLMMKKN

-746 REDSRVGF
+746 GKVFGIREQLAPSA
-754 RTSMVA
+754 A
-760 QQEKHAEEILDS
+760 QQYKHAEEILDS

-794 WVLPEYVIAV
+794 WALPEYVVAV

-900 QHLELQDC
+900 QHLKLQDC
-908 NLMLTPV
+908 NPMLTSV

-978 ELSSLPQTSQN
+978 ELSSLPQTLQN

-1008 DGWIGGLCSLRTL
+1008 DGWIGGLSSLRTL

-1054 PFPEGVQHL
+1054 SSPEGVQHL

-1078 SLPEGLQNVRT
+1078 SLPEGLQHVRT
-1089 LHCLKIGSCP
+1089 LHCLKIGSCL
-1099 NLTALPEWFAGLDS
+1099 NLTALPEWFEGLDS

-1126 LLPPG
+1126 QLPPG